1 MTKMH
6 LAMIMT
12 TNFSELNES
21 ENTDRPQTVWFWPST
36 KKLNRSQRN
45 KNNENI
51 IDMKLNPVPFP
62 DMQMTIQNRF
72 LETAKWIWVHLFHHG
87 LSEFWNGN
95 RVQRKRRSKVWAVE
109 TPIPFRTSLTKIMA
123 FSFFAPSHNPVE
135 SIAIRFRFLNWC
147 YWNCIL

>member
-6 LAMIMT
+6 LATIMIK
-12 TNFSELNES
+12 NFSELNENEKRTS
-21 ENTDRPQTVWFWPST
+21 LPTFLFQST
-36 KKLNRSQRN
+36 SKKLNRFQWN

-51 IDMKLNPVPFP
+51 INMELYPVPFP
-62 DMQMTIQNRF
+62 DMQMTVQNRF

-95 RVQRKRRSKVWAVE
+95 RVQRKRRSKVWTIE

-123 FSFFAPSHNPVE
+123 FSFFAPSHYPVE
-135 SIAIRFRFLNWC
+135 SIAFRFRFLNWC